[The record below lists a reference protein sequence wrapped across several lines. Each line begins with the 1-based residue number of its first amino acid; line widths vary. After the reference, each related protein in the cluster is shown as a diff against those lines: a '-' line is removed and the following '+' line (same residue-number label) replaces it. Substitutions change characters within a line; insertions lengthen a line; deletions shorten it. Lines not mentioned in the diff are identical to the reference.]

1 MRFGPW
7 IVMVAGCRFSDP
19 GASSDA
25 RAIDASAG
33 DGLAGDAAE
42 MIWIEAELYDA
53 TTTSA
58 AGHQWLTRTDQPMYS
73 AASFMQLVPANG
85 GACAVVADLAT
96 CAASLSY
103 NVSVAVSGMYFLHVR
118 ILATRN
124 DEDSIFVGIDDLPDP
139 NAIDQAEDG
148 TWKWETRGPYSLA
161 AGAHR
166 LRLWQR
172 EAGIRVDVLALSERA
187 TPPS

>member
-1 MRFGPW
+1 ML
-7 IVMVAGCRFSDP
+7 AGCRFSAP
-19 GASSDA
+19 SGSSDA

-33 DGLAGDAAE
+33 DASAGDAAG
-42 MIWIEAELYDA
+42 MIWIEAEIYDA
-53 TTTSA
+53 ATSSA
-58 AGHQWLTRTDQPMYS
+58 AGHQWLPRTDQPMYS
-73 AASFMQLVPANG
+73 AASFVQLLPANG

-118 ILATRN
+118 ILATGS
-124 DEDSIFVGIDDLPDP
+124 DEDSIWVGIDDLPDP
-139 NAIDQAEDG
+139 SAIDQAQDG
-148 TWKWETRGPYSLA
+148 TWKWETRGAYSLG

-172 EAGIRVDVLALSERA
+172 EAGVRADVLVLSERA